1 MTPWTVASWGPLSV
15 EFSRQENWSGLPFP
29 SSGDH
34 PDPGTDSRPPTLQAD
49 SLLLSHQGSPVVL
62 YLSYLFQSVFHIY
75 SEGKNCVLFVFASLV
90 SRRVAISY
98 FFTVL
103 FPFIFYLFLMDYCFI
118 VLCLFLPNININF
131 FFFLMESWMEEPGGL
146 QSMGSLRVRHD

>member
-1 MTPWTVASWGPLSV
+1 M
-15 EFSRQENWSGLPFP
+15 EFSRQENWSGLLFP

-34 PDPGTDSRPPTLQAD
+34 PDPGIDSRPPTSQAD
-49 SLLLSHQGSPVVL
+49 SLPLSHQGSPVVP
-62 YLSYLFQSVFHIY
+62 YLSYLFQSLFHIY
-75 SEGKNCVLFVFASLV
+75 GEGKNCVLFVFASLV

-131 FFFLMESWMEEPGGL
+131 FFLMESWTEEPGGL
-146 QSMGSLRVRHD
+146 RSMGSLRFRHA